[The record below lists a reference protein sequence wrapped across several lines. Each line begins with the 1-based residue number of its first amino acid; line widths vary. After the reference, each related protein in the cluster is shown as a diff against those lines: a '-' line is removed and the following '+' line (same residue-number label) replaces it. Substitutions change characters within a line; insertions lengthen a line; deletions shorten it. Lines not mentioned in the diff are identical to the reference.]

1 MKKPLRL
8 DATVEHAF
16 CMAPGFAPRLLSER
30 HRLYQAQS
38 GLIHHPKRRW
48 GQVRS
53 SKFLF
58 ALTANGGTW
67 RLEQCGIFQ

>member
-1 MKKPLRL
+1 
-8 DATVEHAF
+8 VEGAF
-16 CMAPGFAPRLLSER
+16 CKAPGFAPRLLSER

-38 GLIHHPKRRW
+38 GLIHHPKRFW

-58 ALTANGGTW
+58 ALAANGVIW
-67 RLEQCGIFQ
+67 RQEQCAFSNEPDRER